1 MSVLQAARKLLRRK
15 ADPIDLLHS
24 MMGREL
30 SMPVL
35 IHAGAHLAQERHQ
48 YEACGFRKIL
58 WIEGSPK
65 ICSRLMSSLSEHT
78 NESGVSASGTEHHV
92 VCSLLSDREDT
103 EIDFYEFSNDG
114 ESSSIFHPTAENSK
128 RWPQVFETG
137 QKQLLRTRTLDRI
150 AVETG
155 FSDITDV
162 LVVDVQGAELLVLK
176 GADHL
181 LSTVK
186 AVVTE
191 ISTIPYYS
199 GGVLF
204 PELRSFLESRGFVP
218 MSLPRRHG
226 DMLFLRADLAER
238 CL

>member
-1 MSVLQAARKLLRRK
+1 MSVMQAARKLLRRK
-15 ADPIDLLHS
+15 ADPIDLLYS
-24 MMGREL
+24 MIGRTSGL
-30 SMPVL
+30 SVL

-48 YEACGFRKIL
+48 YEACGFQKIL
-58 WIEGSPK
+58 WIEGSPAT
-65 ICSRLMSSLSEHT
+65 CSRLMSSLSEHT
-78 NESGVSASGTEHHV
+78 NEAGISASGTKHDV
-92 VCSLLSDREDT
+92 VCSLLSDRDDS

-137 QKQLLRTRTLDRI
+137 QKQVLKTRTVDRI
-150 AVETG
+150 AAETN
-155 FSDITDV
+155 FLSITDV

-176 GADHL
+176 GAEQL
-181 LSTVK
+181 LQAVK

-191 ISTIPYYS
+191 VSTVPYYS

-226 DMLFLRADLAER
+226 DMLFLRADLAEQ